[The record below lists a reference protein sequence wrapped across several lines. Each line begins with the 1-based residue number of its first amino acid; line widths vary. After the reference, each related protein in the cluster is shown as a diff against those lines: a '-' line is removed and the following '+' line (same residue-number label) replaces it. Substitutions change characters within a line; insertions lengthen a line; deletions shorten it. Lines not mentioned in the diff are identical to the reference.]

1 MMGSATGAGT
11 VRINPVGLSRVA
23 QRIESAMGIVRLL
36 GRDVRRLSAE
46 AREREGRPALRDA
59 PEIAH
64 DPLAVAASSMAI
76 VLIEGAGHS
85 AADRTR
91 VRHR

>member
-1 MMGSATGAGT
+1 
-11 VRINPVGLSRVA
+11 
-23 QRIESAMGIVRLL
+23 MGIVRLL
-36 GRDVRRLSAE
+36 GRDVMRHSPDG
-46 AREREGRPALRDA
+46 REREERPASRDA